1 MRRILVTGATGGLG
15 RNAVHFLLAQGVD
28 VRASGRNL
36 DVGRELERLGAQF
49 VPLDL
54 AQATPQQMDQLVRGM
69 DVVWHCAAL
78 SSPWGL
84 ERDFIAANVTATG
97 QLLRAG
103 AASHVA
109 RFVHISTPALYF
121 DYRHRLDVPETF
133 RPDTY
138 VNAYARSKAM
148 AEKLVQEAAD
158 KHRQMLCVILRPRA
172 IFGPHDQV
180 LMPRLARVLQQRGG
194 KLPLPN
200 GGAAIIDITY
210 VDNVVHAMWLA
221 TLHKTL
227 ASGSAFNITNCEPAR
242 LCDILRSLFCDH
254 LRQPFEIVSVP
265 YRLLAAVARLMQFA
279 SRFTRREPS
288 LTPYSIGA
296 LSFDMTLD
304 NAKARKV
311 LGYRPVVSLRDG
323 IARTAQWMR
332 QEAAAHKMAKERNG

>member
-15 RNAVHFLLAQGVD
+15 RNAVQTLLAQGVD
-28 VRASGRNL
+28 VRATGRNL
-36 DVGRELERLGAQF
+36 AVGLELERMGAQF

-54 AQATPQQMDQLVRGM
+54 ALATPQQVDQLVRGM
-69 DVVWHCAAL
+69 DAVWHCAAL
-78 SSPWGL
+78 SSPWGA

-97 QLLRAG
+97 QLLRAAG
-103 AASHVA
+103 SLHVA
-109 RFVHISTPALYF
+109 HFVHISTPAMYF
-121 DYRHRLDVPETF
+121 DYRNRYEVPETF
-133 RPDTY
+133 RPETF

-148 AEKLVQEAAD
+148 AEKLVQDAAER
-158 KHRQMLCVILRPRA
+158 HPAMRCVILRPRA

-180 LMPRLARVLQQRGG
+180 LIPRLARVLTQRGG
-194 KLPLPN
+194 KLPLPH
-200 GGAAIIDITY
+200 GGAVTLDITY

-221 TLHKTL
+221 TTHKNL
-227 ASGSAFNITNCEPAR
+227 QSGAAFNITNGEPAR
-242 LCDILRSLFCDH
+242 LCDILRSLFCEH
-254 LRQPFEIVSVP
+254 LQQPFEIIKVP
-265 YRLLAAVARLMQFA
+265 YRLLALAARAMQFA

-311 LGYRPVVSLRDG
+311 LGYQPIVSLQEG

-332 QEAAAHKMAKERNG
+332 QEAAAVRLIKERNG